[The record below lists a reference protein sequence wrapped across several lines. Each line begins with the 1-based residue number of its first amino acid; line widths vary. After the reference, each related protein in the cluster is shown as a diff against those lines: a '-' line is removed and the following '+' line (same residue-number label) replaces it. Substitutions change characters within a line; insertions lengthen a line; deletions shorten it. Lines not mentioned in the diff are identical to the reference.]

1 MTTRSLVS
9 VVDDDESVRESL
21 PDMLRQFGF
30 AAAAFSSAEE
40 FLASD
45 VIGRTNCLILD
56 VKMPGMS
63 GPGPAARTGDTRAR
77 DTDRLHHRERG
88 QDDSNPLAVRWGRRV
103 PLQAFQR
110 SGSPGRTAIR
120 PSDEVAMSATRG
132 SLTAPATYT
141 GRSANGRTGIE
152 VVNMPD
158 LTSIVFVVDDD
169 ISVRESLELLI
180 RSAGWRAETFES
192 GQDFLSRPRVSVP
205 CCLLLDVTLP
215 GLNGLELQQQL
226 AERTDM
232 PIIFIT
238 GHGDIPMTVRAM
250 KAGAAEFLTKP
261 LKDDVLV
268 DAIRGAL
275 ERSRAALRVD
285 AELQTL
291 RTCYDS
297 LTPRE
302 REVMAR
308 VVGRHAQQAGRRRSR
323 YQRDHGEG
331 TPRTGDA
338 QDEGRVPA

>member
-1 MTTRSLVS
+1 
-9 VVDDDESVRESL
+9 
-21 PDMLRQFGF
+21 
-30 AAAAFSSAEE
+30 
-40 FLASD
+40 
-45 VIGRTNCLILD
+45 
-56 VKMPGMS
+56 
-63 GPGPAARTGDTRAR
+63 
-77 DTDRLHHRERG
+77 
-88 QDDSNPLAVRWGRRV
+88 
-103 PLQAFQR
+103 
-110 SGSPGRTAIR
+110 
-120 PSDEVAMSATRG
+120 MSATRG
-132 SLTAPATYT
+132 SITASAPYT
-141 GRSANGRTGIE
+141 GRSANGRKGIE
-152 VVNMPD
+152 VANMPD

-192 GQDFLSRPRVSVP
+192 GPAFLSRPRVSVP

-226 AERTDM
+226 GERTDM

-268 DAIRGAL
+268 NAIRGAL
-275 ERSRAALRVD
+275 ERSRTALRAD
-285 AELQTL
+285 AELKTL

-308 VVGRHAQQAGRRRSR
+308 VTAGLLNKQVGGDLGISEITVKAHRGQVMRKMKADSLPDLVTMAARLGLQH
-323 YQRDHGEG
+323 
-331 TPRTGDA
+331 TPKH
-338 QDEGRVPA
+338 